1 MSKSKNWEND
11 ENTGNFKK
19 IEKPKMWALE
29 NVIRKAYAN
38 FQEAS
43 SIGNI

>member
-1 MSKSKNWEND
+1 MTKPKNWKND
-11 ENTGNFKK
+11 ESTGNFKK
-19 IEKPKMWALE
+19 IEKAKMLGLE

-38 FQEAS
+38 FQETS